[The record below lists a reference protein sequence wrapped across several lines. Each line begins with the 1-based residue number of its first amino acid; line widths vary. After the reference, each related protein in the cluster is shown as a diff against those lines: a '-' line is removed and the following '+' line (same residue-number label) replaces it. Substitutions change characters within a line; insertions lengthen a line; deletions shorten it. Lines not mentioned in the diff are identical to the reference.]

1 MNQLLEKL
9 KDSLENVFN
18 SNLDKS
24 ELKFIRGDKIDV
36 FKTTI
41 TLAKTANNFKKI
53 MEKSAIPITELK
65 MYFNSEVDEALK
77 LNYIRKGSTI
87 NDNKVFINTKGL
99 YKYYLDNNLNIL
111 DVFEEFDNYKFPNQN
126 LVIKRQEKILI
137 LFLLLMGANSEE
149 DRLITKNK
157 KQEKL
162 IRYRDFLIKIDDKL
176 KEIDLSLGREFDWNT
191 GKKVGFR
198 SFIQE
203 NNNLP
208 KTGIYGFK
216 TSDISY
222 WLNLPHKRNVSYLI
236 DLLFDEYKDPT
247 DRWMAKEKLYDALTD
262 LSNLMPESLLEVP
275 KELNK
280 LFINELRD

>member
-24 ELKFIRGDKIDV
+24 ELKFNREDKIDV

-53 MEKSAIPITELK
+53 IEMSAIPITELK
-65 MYFNSEVDEALK
+65 EYLGTEVDEALK

-99 YKYYLDNNLNIL
+99 YKYYLDNDLSVL
-111 DVFEEFDNYKFPNQN
+111 EVFEEFDNYKFPNQDFI
-126 LVIKRQEKILI
+126 IKRQEKILTM
-137 LFLLLMGANSEE
+137 FLLLMGANSEE

-162 IRYRDFLIKIDDKL
+162 TKYRDFLITIDDKL
-176 KEIDLSLGREFDWNT
+176 KKIDLSLGREFDWNT

-208 KTGIYGFK
+208 KTGIYGFR

-222 WLNLPHKRNVSYLI
+222 WLNLHNKRNASFLI

-247 DRWMAKEKLYDALTD
+247 DRWMAKEKLYDVLVD
-262 LSNLMPESLLEVP
+262 LSNMMPEILLEVP
-275 KELNK
+275 KELNP
-280 LFINELRD
+280 LFVHELRN

>member
-1 MNQLLEKL
+1 MDQLLEKL
-9 KDSLENVFN
+9 KESLENVFN
-18 SNLDKS
+18 SDLEKS
-24 ELKFIRGDKIDV
+24 ELKFNRENKIDV

-53 MEKSAIPITELK
+53 IEQSAIPITELNEI
-65 MYFNSEVDEALK
+65 FDSEIDEALR

-126 LVIKRQEKILI
+126 LVIKRQEKILA

-157 KQEKL
+157 KQETL

-176 KEIDLSLGREFDWNT
+176 KEIELILGRAFDWST
-191 GKKVGFR
+191 GKKVAFR

-216 TSDISY
+216 TTDISY
-222 WLNLPHKRNVSYLI
+222 WLNLQDKRNVTYLI
-236 DLLFDEYKDPT
+236 DLLFDEYEDTT
-247 DRWMAKEKLYDALTD
+247 DRWMAKEKLYDVLVD
-262 LSNLMPESLLEVP
+262 LSNMMPEILLEVP
-275 KELNK
+275 KGLNPI
-280 LFINELRD
+280 FVNELRN